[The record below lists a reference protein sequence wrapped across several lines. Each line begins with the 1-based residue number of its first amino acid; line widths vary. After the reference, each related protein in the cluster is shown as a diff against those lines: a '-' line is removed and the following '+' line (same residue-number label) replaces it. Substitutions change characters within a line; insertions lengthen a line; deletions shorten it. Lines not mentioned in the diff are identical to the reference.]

1 MKMQARFPDQDWTDE
16 ANRGFAMTKRVMTR
30 VAMTKRVMSG
40 KRTTATLLLSGD
52 FKTVVCKNI
61 VATQSPHNYPDLSK

>member
-1 MKMQARFPDQDWTDE
+1 MMMQPRFLDQDRTDE
-16 ANRGFAMTKRVMTR
+16 AKRGFAMTKRVMAR

-40 KRTTATLLLSGD
+40 KRTTDALLSGD

-61 VATQSPHNYPDLSK
+61 AATRSPHD